1 MATDAMKTRV
11 QTFDANLTE
20 QLFDD
25 NFVVT
30 LPDSVFYLQDEEDG
44 DVSVENS
51 ADIPEDSEYEEKL
64 QNDILDADDTE
75 FESFDKYIGAEFL
88 VNANGESVHAK
99 VVKRAWDNE
108 GRAIGK
114 QHPNPLMD
122 TRA

>member
-51 ADIPEDSEYEEKL
+51 ADIPQDAEHGEKL
-64 QNDILDADDTE
+64 QNDKLDADDTE
-75 FESFDKYIGAEFL
+75 FESFDKYIGAEFF
-88 VNANGESVHAK
+88 VNDNGESYTPK
-99 VVKRAWDNE
+99 

-114 QHPNPLMD
+114 QHPNLLMD